1 MNTRTTL
8 TEKESKEIIVYSF
21 FWSLALLLMVP
32 VANLISGENWVDLPY
47 DFWRILKQPCKLVT
61 DYFELGGAGAAFLN
75 AGLCGLGCNLAMII
89 TRAKPTATILA
100 GYFLVIAHCFYG
112 LNFLNMWIPFLSIPF
127 YCLVTRKSYRE
138 HLHLSF
144 FCTALGPFISDF
156 IFRYT
161 WREDFN
167 LYVTQVSISGIA
179 ISIVFGLVAGFVIP
193 ALLPGTTKMHRGY
206 NLYKAG
212 LAIGLFGIFAFA
224 FFYKTFGI
232 AAPEVL
238 DRYNR
243 IYEINGRSYYVLADT
258 FFIFVFAATFLLGF
272 VENGCSLKG
281 YRRLLN
287 SDGLHDD
294 FTINYGMPLTY
305 INIGIYGTAILLY
318 LNAIIYLTDG
328 AGFTGPTIGVT
339 IAAITFAASGQT
351 VKNVWP
357 IILGYIVLVSSVSVF
372 CLFSGMEIPS
382 SISAQGYINGMAF
395 ATGLCPFT
403 GKYGVRYGILA
414 GVLNAILCTSTSAM
428 HGGLVLYNG
437 GLAAGLT
444 ALLMI
449 PILDFYNIKPKDER

>member
-1 MNTRTTL
+1 MNTRTSL
-8 TEKESKEIIVYSF
+8 TDKEGKEIISYSF

-32 VANLISGENWVDLPY
+32 VANIVSGENLVDLPY

-75 AGLCGLGCNLAMII
+75 AGLCGLSCSLAMVI
-89 TRAKPTATILA
+89 TKVKPTATVLA

-127 YCLVTRKSYRE
+127 YCLVMKKSYRE

-161 WREDFN
+161 WLDDFN
-167 LYVTQVSISGIA
+167 HYVTQVSVFGII
-179 ISIVFGLVAGFVIP
+179 ISIVFGLVAGFTIP
-193 ALLPGTTKMHRGY
+193 ALLPGTAKMHRGY

-232 AAPEVL
+232 AVPEVL
-238 DRYNR
+238 DRFNR
-243 IYEINGRSYYVLADT
+243 IYEINGRSYFALANG
-258 FFIFVFAATFLLGF
+258 FFGIIFAATFLLGF
-272 VENGCSLKG
+272 IRNGWSLRG
-281 YRRLLN
+281 YRALLN
-287 SDGLHDD
+287 SAGLQDD
-294 FTINYGMPLTY
+294 FTVKYGMPLTY
-305 INIGIYGTAILLY
+305 INIGIYGLAILIY
-318 LNAIIYLTDG
+318 LNIIISFTNG

-357 IILGYIVLVSSVSVF
+357 IVFGYILLIGSVSTF
-372 CLFSGMEIPS
+372 CYATGMEIPS
-382 SISAQGYINGMAF
+382 SISSQGYINGMAF

-403 GKYGVRYGILA
+403 GKYGIRYGIFA
-414 GVLNAILCTSTSAM
+414 GILNAILCTSTAAM

-449 PILDFYNIKPKDER
+449 PILDFYNIKPIDEA